1 MNFMA
6 TATVQIDIDSV
17 GVQIVV
23 KARNEIHE
31 IWFFRDLLFNQN
43 LRLVWR
49 YLYEFNIIKVP
60 TDINI
65 YILFYQYNV
74 ISGKGY

>member
-31 IWFFRDLLFNQN
+31 I
-43 LRLVWR
+43 
-49 YLYEFNIIKVP
+49 
-60 TDINI
+60 
-65 YILFYQYNV
+65 
-74 ISGKGY
+74 